1 MGRISVFNQVTVDGY
16 FSDINGDMSW
26 AHKSD
31 PEWDSFVKENASGE
45 GSLLF
50 GRVTYEMMERYWPT
64 PQAMKD
70 NPAIAKQMTA
80 MPKIVFSRTLK
91 HTSWENTKLFKGGLA
106 DEVRRLKKEP
116 DNDITILG
124 SGTIVSQLTQEG
136 LIDEYRLVIN
146 PLVIGN
152 GKSIFHGVE
161 KQVPLKLTDTRTFKN
176 GNVVLSYETAH
187 KK

>member
-106 DEVRRLKKEP
+106 
-116 DNDITILG
+116 
-124 SGTIVSQLTQEG
+124 
-136 LIDEYRLVIN
+136 
-146 PLVIGN
+146 
-152 GKSIFHGVE
+152 
-161 KQVPLKLTDTRTFKN
+161 
-176 GNVVLSYETAH
+176 
-187 KK
+187 